1 MAVTRRQFVG
11 SAAAAILAGA
21 HRWKSLEAAETAGSL
36 ALPIIDTHQHLW
48 DLSRLKL
55 PWLEPGGELTRSY
68 VMDDYLRAIEG
79 LNVQRAVYMEVAAAT
94 DQLVDEA
101 EYVIDLCRRKVGP
114 TVAAVIG
121 GRPAEDSFRAYITRY
136 KDSPYVK
143 GVRHIL
149 PAPVDGK
156 SLYLQKDYQTNIQL
170 LGELGMSFDLCMPA
184 ERLPD
189 AIKLVDACPETRF
202 ILDHC
207 GNADPQAFEP
217 ARRAGRTSRPPQG
230 DPEQWRRDIAEL
242 ARRDRVVCKISGI
255 VARANKENWAA
266 EDLAPIV
273 NHCLEVFGP
282 DRVMFAS
289 DWPVCTRVASLRQW
303 VEALQSIVAE
313 RSEAERRKLYHDN
326 AERVYGLR

>member
-1 MAVTRRQFVG
+1 MAVNRRQFVG

-21 HRWKSLEAAETAGSL
+21 HRWQSLEAAETAGSS

-55 PWLEPGGELTRSY
+55 SWLEPGGELTRSY

-149 PAPVDGK
+149 PAPVDRK
-156 SLYLQKDYQTNIQL
+156 SLYSQKDYQANIQL

-303 VEALQSIVAE
+303 VEALRSIVAE
-313 RSEAERRKLYHDN
+313 RSEAERRKLFHDN
-326 AERVYGLR
+326 AKRFYGLR